1 MHPKLLQPKEERTAS
16 GAPPG
21 CPDLL
26 ITTPEVLEIP
36 VSRSGVDLGI
46 CIFNNRPG
54 VSPHFIKREVEL
66 FGKITKSRA

>member
-1 MHPKLLQPKEERTAS
+1 MNPKLLQPKEERTAS

-54 VSPHFIKREVEL
+54 VSPDFIKREVEL